1 MIKKEKIT
9 DKKSALLQATL
20 TLVNNHGFH
29 NTPMSKIAK
38 LAGVSPATIYLYF
51 ENKQDLINTLYLEVK
66 ESFSVCAFEGYHEEM
81 SVKKGFELI
90 WFNIA
95 NYKLNQINEATFL
108 SQCDNSPMIDEA
120 IRIEGLKHLQ
130 PLLNLWEKGKKEGII
145 KPLSDYILYAFTIYP
160 LSFLLEMQDRD
171 IYTLNENVKTKTFQA
186 AWDAI
191 RM

>member
-1 MIKKEKIT
+1 MIKKEKVM

-29 NTPMSKIAK
+29 NAPMAKIAK

-66 ESFSVCAFEGYHEEM
+66 RSFSEVAFLGYEEKM
-81 SVKKGFELI
+81 SVKKGFEII

-95 NYKLNQINEATFL
+95 HYKLNTISEANFL
-108 SQCDNSPMIDEA
+108 SQCDTSPMIDEA
-120 IRIEGLKHLQ
+120 IRIEGLKNLQ
-130 PLLNLWEKGKKEGII
+130 PLLDLWERGKSEGII
-145 KPLSDYILYAFTIYP
+145 KPLSDYILYAHTIYP
-160 LSFLLEMQDRD
+160 LSFLLEMQERKIIIIDEKAR
-171 IYTLNENVKTKTFQA
+171 NSMFQV

-191 RM
+191 KM

>member
-1 MIKKEKIT
+1 MLKKEKIT
-9 DKKSALLQATL
+9 DKKSALLNATL

-51 ENKQDLINTLYLEVK
+51 EHKQDLINTLYLEVK
-66 ESFSVCAFEGYHEEM
+66 ESFSACAFEGYHEEL

-95 NYKLNQINEATFL
+95 NYKLKQINEATFL

-120 IRIEGLKHLQ
+120 IRVEGLKHLQ
-130 PLLNLWEKGKKEGII
+130 PLLNLWEKGRKEGII
-145 KPLSDYILYAFTIYP
+145 KPLSDYILYAYTIYP
-160 LSFLLEMQDRD
+160 LSFLLELQDRE
-171 IYTLNENVKTKTFQA
+171 IYIVNEKIKKETFQA

>member
-1 MIKKEKIT
+1 MEKKEKIT
-9 DKKSALLQATL
+9 DKKKALLEATL

-29 NTPMSKIAK
+29 NAPMSKIAK

-51 ENKQDLINTLYLEVK
+51 EHKQDLVNSLYLQVK
-66 ESFSVCAFEGYHEEM
+66 ESFSSCAFENYKEEM

-95 NYKLNQINEATFL
+95 NYKLTQIKETAFL
-108 SQCDNSPMIDEA
+108 SQCDNSPIIEES
-120 IRIEGLKHLQ
+120 IRIEGLKHLE
-130 PLLNLWEKGKKEGII
+130 PLLHLWDRGKKEGII
-145 KPLSDYILYAFTIYP
+145 KPLSDYVLYAYTIYP

-171 IYTLNENVKTKTFQA
+171 IYTLDEKVKSQTFQA

>member
-20 TLVNNHGFH
+20 TLVNNNGFH

-66 ESFSVCAFEGYHEEM
+66 ESFSACAFKGFNEEM

-120 IRIEGLKHLQ
+120 IRVEGLKNLQ
-130 PLLNLWEKGKKEGII
+130 PLLNLWKRGKEEGMI
-145 KPLSDYILYAFTIYP
+145 KPLSDYILYAITIYP

-171 IYTLNENVKTKTFQA
+171 IYTLNQKVKAETFQA
-186 AWDAI
+186 VWDAI